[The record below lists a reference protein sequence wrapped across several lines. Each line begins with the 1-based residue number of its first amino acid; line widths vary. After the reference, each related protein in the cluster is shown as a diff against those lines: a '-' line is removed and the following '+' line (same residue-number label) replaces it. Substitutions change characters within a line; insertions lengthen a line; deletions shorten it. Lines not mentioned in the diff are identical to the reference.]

1 MLEVSIPYRCLCR
14 QNTFDNNRH
23 DCCWNISHGPEEKNF
38 QWSEPQIHSRWLYP
52 SDFEASLVLRLFVSI
67 SIRVKAEID
76 FNWKNIDSRE
86 FAETFYHEKSQKH
99 EFKKKNELF
108 FSNPNTKRGF
118 LWQIFQIWSL
128 LEKQVHVGNHAR
140 FGFSFY
146 AKQNNTMTSLMEL
159 SILTLSS
166 QYY

>member
-1 MLEVSIPYRCLCR
+1 MLEHFS
-14 QNTFDNNRH
+14 
-23 DCCWNISHGPEEKNF
+23 WNDEEKNF

-52 SDFEASLVLRLFVSI
+52 SDFEESLVLRLFVSI

-86 FAETFYHEKSQKH
+86 FTETFYHEKSQKH
-99 EFKKKNELF
+99 EFKKKMN
-108 FSNPNTKRGF
+108 FSFKSIHKAGF
-118 LWQIFQIWSL
+118 SMANLSDWSL

>member
-1 MLEVSIPYRCLCR
+1 MLEHFS
-14 QNTFDNNRH
+14 
-23 DCCWNISHGPEEKNF
+23 WNEEGKKF

-99 EFKKKNELF
+99 EFKKNELF
-108 FSNPNTKRGF
+108 FQIHTQRGF
-118 LWQIFQIWSL
+118 SMANLSDWSL

>member
-1 MLEVSIPYRCLCR
+1 MGLKNSILMQRFNVGGLYLIDVYVGKIRLTITGMTVAG
-14 QNTFDNNRH
+14 TFLMERR
-23 DCCWNISHGPEEKNF
+23 KKF

-99 EFKKKNELF
+99 EFKKKWTFL
-108 FSNPNTKRGF
+108 SNSYTKRVFYGKSF
-118 LWQIFQIWSL
+118 R
-128 LEKQVHVGNHAR
+128 LE
-140 FGFSFY
+140 SFRE
-146 AKQNNTMTSLMEL
+146 AGA
-159 SILTLSS
+159 TLEITRALGSHFTPNKTT
-166 QYY
+166 QWLH